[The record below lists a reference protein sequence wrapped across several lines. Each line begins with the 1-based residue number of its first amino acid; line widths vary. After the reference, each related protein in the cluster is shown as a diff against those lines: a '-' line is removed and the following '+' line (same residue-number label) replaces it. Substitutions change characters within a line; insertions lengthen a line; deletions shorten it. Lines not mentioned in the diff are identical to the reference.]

1 MTCRGDPIGVH
12 FMSRAT
18 ETVAP
23 PNLSCHPER
32 RSRSPERSEGEGSLC
47 PASQTLRGV
56 YPERSEWAQGDKRR
70 QAAQV
75 GRPGTSVSVNTYGG
89 KPWPLAGAMCP
100 WHWVEPMDGILNI
113 NKTTGMTSHDV
124 VASIRRLL
132 KQKRVGHAGTL
143 DPAASGVLP
152 ICIGKGTRVAE
163 YLSESGKAY
172 QAEIVFGVETD
183 TYDSEGAI
191 VRTASTTDLTRARI
205 EQVLQHFTGQQMQL
219 PPRYSA
225 IKLQGQPAYKLA
237 RAGEDITL
245 KPRPITIYRLEVI
258 DWLAP
263 RLILAV
269 ECSKG
274 TYIRS
279 LAHDIG
285 EQLGCGA
292 YLAALV
298 RTRSG
303 PFSLAES
310 ITLEQLAGAVAE
322 DNGQRAARFI
332 YPLDIALQQYP
343 ALRLDDVTVERVL
356 HGNAFTYDERTH
368 ADLARVYDSAG
379 RFLAIASWDG
389 QRDLW
394 QPRKVFL

>member
-1 MTCRGDPIGVH
+1 
-12 FMSRAT
+12 
-18 ETVAP
+18 
-23 PNLSCHPER
+23 
-32 RSRSPERSEGEGSLC
+32 
-47 PASQTLRGV
+47 
-56 YPERSEWAQGDKRR
+56 
-70 QAAQV
+70 
-75 GRPGTSVSVNTYGG
+75 
-89 KPWPLAGAMCP
+89 
-100 WHWVEPMDGILNI
+100 MDGILNI

-172 QAEIVFGVETD
+172 RAEIVFGVETD

-191 VRTASTTDLTRARI
+191 VRTASVADLTRTQI
-205 EQVLQHFTGQQMQL
+205 EQALQRFTGQQMQL

-245 KPRPITIYRLEVI
+245 EPRPITIYRLEVI

-263 RLILAV
+263 RLTLAV

-322 DNGQRAARFI
+322 DNGQRAARFL

-356 HGNAFTYDERTH
+356 HGNTFTYDEHTD

-394 QPRKVFL
+394 QPRKVFLL